1 MNEADCAPYSSERE
15 LWETEVK
22 TIIETNKGRRS
33 NNDNLQAEGL
43 SVIEKTQKS
52 NRRKQH
58 EKEGISTLTGSDHD
72 LWSGSMRKVWRGDQ
86 D

>member
-1 MNEADCAPYSSERE
+1 MNKADCAPYSFDRE

-52 NRRKQH
+52 N
-58 EKEGISTLTGSDHD
+58 KEETT
-72 LWSGSMRKVWRGDQ
+72 
-86 D
+86 